1 MNKIKIHLYAI
12 LLVHIAV
19 YSFSSCTKELDLDE
33 ETRLLIDTKE
43 KLQKLDELYD
53 LAFEDA
59 IKADQDF
66 QQFVQ
71 NELLTEDQ
79 NFLANQDVLWRKTMT
94 DMAIR
99 MNKNFSLAKDTLSN
113 AAIFDLYNVKFETD
127 IINQTLFSEVP
138 KQLQSGE
145 RFQKFR
151 DRMPEILQWFDD
163 KIKVFADSHKDPDQQ
178 LLGKTWFMSDLV
190 YQLQPLKFYFI
201 DFDFAFKQDGT
212 LDITKFFFFPW
223 VVAQGS
229 ITGVLGDQKEEN
241 FNPANLESPAQY
253 MTYGNK
259 LFFYFHIKSTYDPLG
274 AIDIRLLE
282 REWIYEYTYRIE
294 DGKLILSNPRMC
306 LLRFP
311 QRFSR
316 TPGDDAYKDYLE
328 GLKQYTLT
336 VK

>member
-1 MNKIKIHLYAI
+1 MKIK
-12 LLVHIAV
+12 HIYLFLFAALAV
-19 YSFSSCTKELDLDE
+19 NISGSCTKELDLDE
-33 ETRLLIDTKE
+33 DTRLLIDTKE
-43 KLQKLDELYD
+43 KLARLDELYD

-59 IKADQDF
+59 IKADGDF
-66 QQFVQ
+66 LHFVQ

-99 MNKNFSLAKDTLSN
+99 MNKNFELAKDTLSN

-127 IINQTLFSEVP
+127 IVNQTLFSEVP

-163 KIKVFADSHKDPDQQ
+163 KIKAFADSHKTPDQQ
-178 LLGKTWFMSDLV
+178 LLGKTWFLSTFT
-190 YQLQPLKFYFI
+190 YQLQPVKIYWI

-223 VVAQGS
+223 VAAQGS
-229 ITGVLGDQKEEN
+229 ITGLLGDQKEEN
-241 FNPANLESPAQY
+241 FNPADLKSPAQY

-274 AIDIRLLE
+274 AVDIQKLE
-282 REWIYEYTYRIE
+282 REWIYEYNYSIE
-294 DGKLILSNPRMC
+294 DGKLVLSNPRMS